1 MFVNGHPRITPGTG
15 IFDPVDLA
23 HSPVMYDV

>member
-1 MFVNGHPRITPGTG
+1 MFVNGHPRITPGT